1 MVPNIEK
8 AEFNIRMLG
17 EFTLISE
24 QAEVSEQMNHSRK
37 LWSILAFLLLN
48 RDHPMN
54 HEELTKALWENG
66 RSRNPVNALKT
77 QLYRVREMIQTMKP
91 DDQELI
97 ETGKGHYFWNP
108 AVTVHIDVEEY
119 EELIGQ
125 AFHRKT
131 KKEDT
136 VVLLEKAVALYQGD
150 FLPRIQLPWTDEKRL
165 RLRNLL
171 IDAILYLVAFYE
183 SSGNHERIVQ
193 LCKKAIEYHPLN
205 EELNI
210 FYIRGLLHLGQ
221 HQEALVYYEKINEQY
236 ISEIGEYPSVT
247 LRNLYGDI
255 MQLQQ
260 QIETDLSSIQQKLR
274 LQDPGVGAFVCDY
287 SFFREAYC
295 LELRRAERSQ
305 ESIYIAL
312 ITITPNKKVS
322 NQVDPNRLATVMKRL
337 LVILKENLRR
347 GDVISQYSS
356 SQYVLLLPTSTYENG
371 ILVLNRIL
379 SIYYKRN
386 RRNDVIL
393 HCKLQPIK
401 SKSGQQIDGM
411 RGN

>member
-1 MVPNIEK
+1 MVQKIEQPDLNI
-8 AEFNIRMLG
+8 IMLG
-17 EFTLISE
+17 EFTLISN

-48 RDHPMN
+48 RDHPLN
-54 HEELTKALWENG
+54 HEELTKALWEET
-66 RSRNPVNALKT
+66 RSKNPVNALKT
-77 QLYRVREMIQTMKP
+77 QLYRVREMIQDITP
-91 DDQELI
+91 VEQELI
-97 ETGKGHYFWNP
+97 GTGKGHYFWNSE
-108 AVTVHIDVEEY
+108 VSVNVDVEEF
-119 EELIGQ
+119 EELIQQ
-125 AFHRKT
+125 AFHRKS
-131 KKEDT
+131 KKEES
-136 VVLLEKAVALYQGD
+136 VELLERAVALYRGD

-165 RLRNLL
+165 QLRERLL
-171 IDAILYLVAFYE
+171 DAVLYLVAFYE
-183 SSGNHERIVQ
+183 ATGNHERIVQ
-193 LCKKAIEYHPLN
+193 LCKKAIEYHPLS
-205 EELNI
+205 EELI
-210 FYIRGLLHLGQ
+210 TFYIRGLLHLGQ
-221 HQEALVYYEKINEQY
+221 HQEALVYYEKINERY
-236 ISEIGEYPSVT
+236 ISEKGEYPGAT

-260 QIETDLSSIQQKLR
+260 QIETDLSTIQQKLR
-274 LQDPGVGAFVCDY
+274 MQDPGLGAFVCDY

-312 ITITPNKKVS
+312 ITVTPNKKVATL
-322 NQVDPNRLATVMKRL
+322 VDTSRLAVVMKRL
-337 LVILKENLRR
+337 LIILKENLRR
-347 GDVISQYSS
+347 GDVISQYSG

-401 SKSGQQIDGM
+401 NKSGQTI
-411 RGN
+411 

>member
-1 MVPNIEK
+1 MVQKNEKTDMNI
-8 AEFNIRMLG
+8 IMLG

-24 QAEVSEQMNHSRK
+24 KAEVSEQMNHSRK

-48 RDHPMN
+48 RDHPMS
-54 HEELTKALWENG
+54 HDELTKALWEDA
-66 RSRNPVNALKT
+66 RSKNPVNALKT
-77 QLYRVREMIQTMKP
+77 QLYRVREMIQSITP
-91 DDQELI
+91 IDQELI
-97 ETGKGHYFWNP
+97 ETGKGQYFWNP
-108 AVTVHIDVEEY
+108 EVTVSVDVEEY
-119 EELIGQ
+119 EELIEQ
-125 AFHRKT
+125 AFQRKT
-131 KKEDT
+131 KKEEC
-136 VVLLEKAVALYQGD
+136 VELLEKAVDLYNGD

-165 RLRNLL
+165 QLRNRLL
-171 IDAILYLVAFYE
+171 DAILYLVAFYE

-193 LCKKAIEYHPLN
+193 LCKKAIEYHPLH

-221 HQEALVYYEKINEQY
+221 HQEALVYYEKINELY
-236 ISEIGEYPSVT
+236 ISDKGEYPSAT

-260 QIETDLSSIQQKLR
+260 QIETDLSTIQQKLKM
-274 LQDPGVGAFVCDY
+274 QDPGVGAFVCDY

-312 ITITPNKKVS
+312 ITVTPNKKVAT
-322 NQVDPNRLATVMKRL
+322 QVDPNRLAIVMKRL
-337 LVILKENLRR
+337 VVILKDNLRR

-401 SKSGQQIDGM
+401 SKS
-411 RGN
+411 